1 MPLQEEQVVA
11 IPGLSG
17 EEIIVD
23 LCEQIASRLRND
35 CNLRPSDSYVN
46 GYSASVTVKIS
57 CYGIDT
63 AEVETTMQTKLT
75 PAVKTEGEETKTEV
89 EAEVV
94 VAHEP
99 DLTAVRERSEQ
110 TAPDV
115 EQKSQP
121 APDAKEGEGPARR
134 RYGTTKPA
142 RVAGGGAG
150 SFDENA

>member
-1 MPLQEEQVVA
+1 MPLQEEQVVD

-23 LCEQIASRLRND
+23 LCEQIASKLRND

-46 GYSASVTVKIS
+46 GYSAVVTVKIS

-63 AEVETTMQTKLT
+63 AEVETTVEAKST
-75 PAVKTEGEETKTEV
+75 PAVKTEGDETKTEV
-89 EAEVV
+89 ETEVV

-121 APDAKEGEGPARR
+121 ASDTKDGEGPARR
-134 RYGTTKPA
+134 RYGSKPA

-150 SFDENA
+150 SFDDNA